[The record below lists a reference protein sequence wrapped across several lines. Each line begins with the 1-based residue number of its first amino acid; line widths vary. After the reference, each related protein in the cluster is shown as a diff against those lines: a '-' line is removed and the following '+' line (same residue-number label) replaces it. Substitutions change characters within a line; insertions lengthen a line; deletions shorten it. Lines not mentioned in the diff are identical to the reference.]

1 MPISTAGTSTR
12 PAWSSSS
19 SVIVCLMTLLC
30 TTLPIPAGVETRLP
44 SLGSLPRISRYTGY
58 SKVRQQSRRPQTP
71 EILSGLSASD
81 CSFAMRMPTLGKS
94 VIQLEQQRRKPQMS
108 WPSTSLARSRGP
120 TWCMCRRTSNS
131 FSTPIRTEVKSTC
144 RSA

>member
-44 SLGSLPRISRYTGY
+44 ILGSLPRISR
-58 SKVRQQSRRPQTP
+58 
-71 EILSGLSASD
+71 
-81 CSFAMRMPTLGKS
+81 
-94 VIQLEQQRRKPQMS
+94 
-108 WPSTSLARSRGP
+108 
-120 TWCMCRRTSNS
+120 
-131 FSTPIRTEVKSTC
+131 
-144 RSA
+144 